1 MWLKSRN
8 IIKNSFNLRKRMLMK
23 LSSIQA
29 IQVIK
34 FHYEVRLTL
43 LCLQSITDNW
53 LLLLLWVTSMWD
65 LKKTCYETWDW
76 LTMKFYQ
83 ILLHMQYLVLMIQ
96 FPCLKNQELTN
107 NKCYN
112 TFSIFAHS
120 AHVLWNHSPKMKY
133 NEGCEPW
140 SHWQFRNE

>member
-1 MWLKSRN
+1 MKSVQTSQKHFSPAWKCHETKCGNQNQKEFLDLQVRLKSRN

-43 LCLQSITDNW
+43 LCLQSITDNC

-65 LKKTCYETWDW
+65 LKKN
-76 LTMKFYQ
+76 F
-83 ILLHMQYLVLMIQ
+83 
-96 FPCLKNQELTN
+96 
-107 NKCYN
+107 
-112 TFSIFAHS
+112 
-120 AHVLWNHSPKMKY
+120 LWNLRLID
-133 NEGCEPW
+133 NEILPDTLAYTVFGFNDTV
-140 SHWQFRNE
+140 SLFKKSRTNKQ